1 MMDDEIF
8 RISKDKERAK
18 DLFIMANERLNDII
32 KVLPRDKP
40 YKILEEYY
48 EIILE
53 LLTALMYIDGFK
65 TLSHISAIEYCAKN
79 YKCLTENES
88 KIIDTLRKFRHGIV
102 YYGKKISKEYFDNNE
117 EIINKIINKLT
128 DLVENKLKED

>member
-1 MMDDEIF
+1 MMEDGVF
-8 RISKDKERAK
+8 RINKDKERAK

-32 KVLPRDKP
+32 KVLPRNKP
-40 YKILEEYY
+40 YKIMEEYY

-53 LLTALMYIDGFK
+53 LLTAIMYADGFK
-65 TLSHISAIEYCAKN
+65 TLSHISSIEYCIKN

-102 YYGKKISKEYFDNNE
+102 YYGRKVSGDYLINNE
-117 EIINKIINKLT
+117 EFIKNIINKLSK
-128 DLVENKLKED
+128 LVNSKVK

>member
-1 MMDDEIF
+1 MTEDSVF
-8 RISKDKERAK
+8 RINKDKERAK
-18 DLFIMANERLNDII
+18 DLFVMANERLSDII

-40 YKILEEYY
+40 YKIMEEYY

-53 LLTALMYIDGFK
+53 LLTALMYADGFK
-65 TLSHISAIEYCAKN
+65 TLSHISAMDYCVKN

-102 YYGKKISKEYFDNNE
+102 YYGRQVSGNYLINNE
-117 EIINKIINKLT
+117 ESIKNIINKLSK
-128 DLVENKLKED
+128 LVNSKIK